1 MAAAKRVALLGPP
14 GAGKG
19 TVAKRI
25 VERFGIVH
33 LSTGDI
39 LRDEVARGTEL
50 GRAAKSTMD
59 RGELVPDEL
68 IVDMIR
74 GRIEAAESGFLLDGF
89 PRTIAQA
96 ESLETISDLDAVIS
110 IDLPRED
117 VVARLTARRVCVE
130 CGRIYN
136 LTFRPPEDPSR
147 CDVCGGTLIQR
158 DDDKEDV
165 IRNRYDVYQ
174 TSTSPLLEFYELRG
188 LLRRVDGRSGT
199 DEVFGRIVEILA
211 G

>member
-1 MAAAKRVALLGPP
+1 MAARRVALLGPP

-25 VERFGIVH
+25 VERLGIVH

-50 GRAAKSTMD
+50 GKAAKSTMD
-59 RGELVPDEL
+59 RGELVSDRL

-74 GRIEAAESGFLLDGF
+74 GRIEEAERGFLLDGF

-96 ESLETISDLDAVIS
+96 EALEEISPLDAVVS
-110 IDLPRED
+110 IELPRED
-117 VVARLTARRVCVE
+117 VVARLTARRVCVD

-136 LTFRPPEDPSR
+136 LSFRPPSDPST
-147 CDVCGGTLIQR
+147 CDACGGKLIQR
-158 DDDKEDV
+158 DDDREGV

-174 TSTSPLLEFYELRG
+174 KSTAPLLDFYERRGVLRT
-188 LLRRVDGRSGT
+188 VNGRAGT
-199 DEVFGRIVEILA
+199 DTVFDRIMEILE

>member
-1 MAAAKRVALLGPP
+1 MAARRVALLGPP

-25 VERFGIVH
+25 VERLGIVH

-50 GRAAKSTMD
+50 GKAAKSTMD
-59 RGELVPDEL
+59 RGELVSDRL

-74 GRIEAAESGFLLDGF
+74 GRIEEAERGFLLDGF

-96 ESLETISDLDAVIS
+96 EALEEISPLDAVVS
-110 IDLPRED
+110 IELPRED
-117 VVARLTARRVCVE
+117 VVARLTARRVCVD
-130 CGRIYN
+130 CGQIYN
-136 LTFRPPEDPSR
+136 LSFRPPSDPST
-147 CDVCGGTLIQR
+147 CDACGGKLIQR
-158 DDDKEDV
+158 DDDREGV

-174 TSTSPLLEFYELRG
+174 KSTAPLLDFYERRGVLRT
-188 LLRRVDGRSGT
+188 VNGRAGT
-199 DEVFGRIVEILA
+199 DTVFDRIMEILE